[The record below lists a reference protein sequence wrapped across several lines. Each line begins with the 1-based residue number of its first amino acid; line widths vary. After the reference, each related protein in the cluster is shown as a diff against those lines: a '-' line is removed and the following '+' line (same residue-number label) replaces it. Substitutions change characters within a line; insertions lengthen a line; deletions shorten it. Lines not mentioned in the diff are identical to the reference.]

1 MAAGI
6 RLPGAL
12 PCRWPKRGNDDI
24 RNRPFA
30 DENRLNSYGLTPLH
44 QHIQHYRVYNKTE
57 VKLGEGVFASALGW
71 QQSVRREY
79 NHPTQPQQAG
89 LYVTLN
95 TLNYDFR
102 YSPKVFSGWETSFG
116 VNGIA
121 QTNRSKQATDFPIP
135 DYNLFDIGGFVFVK
149 KTIGKTDISGG
160 IRYDTRNI
168 SWNDFYVGPNPANG
182 FEQRVSAT
190 TPAGGCSSLTLSTLI
205 MAYRVV

>member
-1 MAAGI
+1 VQVAEGGTMISKTAH
-6 RLPGAL
+6 LPT
-12 PCRWPKRGNDDI
+12 KD
-24 RNRPFA
+24 
-30 DENRLNSYGLTPLH
+30 RLNSYGLTPLH

-57 VKLGEGVFASALGW
+57 IKLGEGVFASALGW

-149 KTIGKTDISGG
+149 NHRQN
-160 IRYDTRNI
+160 RYFGRH
-168 SWNDFYVGPNPANG
+168 SVRYPQHQL
-182 FEQRVSAT
+182 E
-190 TPAGGCSSLTLSTLI
+190 
-205 MAYRVV
+205 